1 MQIKYGMEK
10 DYADFSMRQNQ
21 TADGRALVQFMELW
35 SGMMECAIDHG
46 VTDITEITALTVQA
60 AADAAGISEDRLV
73 IEGASKMLD
82 CWAYGDRLRE
92 WFIYRP
98 SEILTENPDITRNLF
113 FASQELRDAVPKIV
127 DAYPCILETA
137 PDLLEVCQMVT
148 DGQQESSVPTTMSM

>member
-1 MQIKYGMEK
+1 
-10 DYADFSMRQNQ
+10 
-21 TADGRALVQFMELW
+21 
-35 SGMMECAIDHG
+35 
-46 VTDITEITALTVQA
+46 
-60 AADAAGISEDRLV
+60 
-73 IEGASKMLD
+73 MLD

-137 PDLLEVCQMVT
+137 PDLLKVCQMAA
-148 DGQQESSVPTTMSM
+148 DSQQESPTMTMSM